1 MFKTLL
7 FVYLGGVS
15 QAATVICAVFS
26 SIFILAA
33 IGFYIA
39 SFCYE
44 CYKDENEKKMRATF
58 SKMGKWFCIIGVAMA
73 FTGVVLPDKQVCY
86 MAAAVSSAEYI
97 TQETEIGKAINETS
111 IGLIKDVGKIV
122 HDMANPK
129 KTKVVTVD
137 E

>member
-33 IGFYIA
+33 IGLYIA

-44 CYKDENEKKMRATF
+44 CYKDEEEKTMRARF
-58 SKMGKWFCIIGVAMA
+58 SKFGKWFCIIGIAMA

-97 TQETEIGKAINETS
+97 TQETEIGKALNETS
-111 IGLIKDVGKIV
+111 VGLIKDIGKIV
-122 HDMANPK
+122 HDMANPN

>member
-26 SIFILAA
+26 SIFILSA

-44 CYKDENEKKMRATF
+44 CYNDEEEKTMRARF
-58 SKMGKWFCIIGVAMA
+58 SKFGKWFCIIGCAMA

-97 TQETEIGKAINETS
+97 TQETEIGKALNETS
-111 IGLIKDVGKIV
+111 VTLIKDVGKIV
-122 HDMANPK
+122 HDMAN
-129 KTKVVTVD
+129 TTNKVT
-137 E
+137 EHE

>member
-7 FVYLGGVS
+7 FIYLGGVS
-15 QAATVICAVFS
+15 QAATVICAVFA
-26 SIFILAA
+26 SIFILGAV
-33 IGFYIA
+33 GLYIA

-44 CYKDENEKKMRATF
+44 NYKDETEQKMRATF
-58 SKMGKWFCIIGVAMA
+58 AKMGKWFGIIGFAMA
-73 FTGVVLPDKQVCY
+73 FTGVVLPDRQVCY

-97 TQETEIGKAINETS
+97 TQETEIGKALNETS

>member
-1 MFKTLL
+1 MFKALL
-7 FVYLGGVS
+7 FVYLGGVA

-44 CYKDENEKKMRATF
+44 NYKDETETKMRAKF
-58 SKMGKWFCIIGVAMA
+58 GKMGKWFCIIGVAMA
-73 FTGVVLPDKQVCY
+73 FTGVVLPDRQVCY

-111 IGLIKDVGKIV
+111 VGLIKDVGKIV

>member
-1 MFKTLL
+1 MFKAL
-7 FVYLGGVS
+7 FFIYLGGVS
-15 QAATVICAVFS
+15 NAAMVVCAVFS
-26 SIFILAA
+26 AIFIMAA

-44 CYKDENEKKMRATF
+44 CYRDEEEKTLRAKF
-58 SKMGKWFCIIGVAMA
+58 SKMGKWFCVIGFAMA
-73 FTGVVLPDKQVCY
+73 FTGIVLPDKQVCY

-111 IGLIKDVGKIV
+111 ISLIKDVGKIV
-122 HDMANPK
+122 HDMANATNKATEP
-129 KTKVVTVD
+129 

>member
-26 SIFILAA
+26 TIFILAA
-33 IGFYIA
+33 IGFYIS

-44 CYKDENEKKMRATF
+44 NYKDETEKKMRAMF
-58 SKMGKWFCIIGVAMA
+58 SKMGKWFCIIGIAMV
-73 FTGVVLPDKQVCY
+73 FTAVVLPDKQVCY

-97 TQETEIGKAINETS
+97 TQETEIGKALNETS
-111 IGLIKDVGKIV
+111 IGLIKDVSKIV
-122 HDMANPK
+122 HDMANPTK
-129 KTKVVTVD
+129 KSVT
-137 E
+137 ENE

>member
-7 FVYLGGVS
+7 FIYLGGVS

-33 IGFYIA
+33 IGFYIG

-44 CYKDENEKKMRATF
+44 NYKDETEKKMRAMF
-58 SKMGKWFCIIGVAMA
+58 ARMGKWFCIIGVAMA
-73 FTGVVLPDKQVCY
+73 FTGVVLPDRQVCY

-97 TQETEIGKAINETS
+97 TQETEIGKALNETS
-111 IGLIKDVGKIV
+111 VTLIKDVGKIV

>member
-1 MFKTLL
+1 MFKALL

-15 QAATVICAVFS
+15 NAAIVVCAMFS
-26 SIFILAA
+26 TIFILAA

-44 CYKDENEKKMRATF
+44 CYKDEEEKTMRARF
-58 SKMGKWFCIIGVAMA
+58 SKFGKWFCIIGLAMA
-73 FTGVVLPDKQVCY
+73 FTGVILPDKQVCY

-122 HDMANPK
+122 HDMAKSNK
-129 KTKVVTVD
+129 QSTT
-137 E
+137 ELE

>member
-7 FVYLGGVS
+7 FIYLGGVS

-26 SIFILAA
+26 SIFILASVGLY
-33 IGFYIA
+33 IG

-44 CYKDENEKKMRATF
+44 CYNDESQKKMRATF

-73 FTGVVLPDKQVCY
+73 FTGVVLPDQ
-86 MAAAVSSAEYI
+86 AL
-97 TQETEIGKAINETS
+97 NETS
-111 IGLIKDVGKIV
+111 VTLIKDVGKIV

>member
-7 FVYLGGVS
+7 FIYLGGVS
-15 QAATVICAVFS
+15 QDATVICAVFS

-33 IGFYIA
+33 IGLYIA
-39 SFCYE
+39 SYCYE
-44 CYKDENEKKMRATF
+44 CYNDEEEKTIRARF
-58 SKMGKWFCIIGVAMA
+58 SKFGKWFCIIGVAMA

-97 TQETEIGKAINETS
+97 TQETEIGKSLNETS
-111 IGLIKDVGKIV
+111 VTLIKDVGKIV

-129 KTKVVTVD
+129 KTKVVT
-137 E
+137 EHE

>member
-7 FVYLGGVS
+7 FIYLGGVS

-26 SIFILAA
+26 SIFILASVGLY
-33 IGFYIA
+33 IGSFY
-39 SFCYE
+39 YE
-44 CYKDENEKKMRATF
+44 CYNDESQKKMRETF

-73 FTGVVLPDKQVCY
+73 FTGVVLPDRQVCY

-97 TQETEIGKAINETS
+97 TQETEIGKALNETS
-111 IGLIKDVGKIV
+111 VTLIKDVGKIV
-122 HDMANPK
+122 NDMANPK

>member
-1 MFKTLL
+1 MFKSLL

-15 QAATVICAVFS
+15 HAATVICAVFS
-26 SIFILAA
+26 TIFILAA

-44 CYKDENEKKMRATF
+44 NYKDETETQMRARY
-58 SKMGKWFCIIGVAMA
+58 SKFGKWFCIIGVAMA
-73 FTGVVLPDKQVCY
+73 FTGVVLPDRQVCY

-97 TQETEIGKAINETS
+97 THETEIGKVINETS

-122 HDMANPK
+122 HDMANPM

>member
-1 MFKTLL
+1 MQVLSL
-7 FVYLGGVS
+7 FALI
-15 QAATVICAVFS
+15 A
-26 SIFILAA
+26 SIGYACAA
-33 IGFYIA
+33 ILIR
-39 SFCYE
+39 
-44 CYKDENEKKMRATF
+44 KDSKKLFWINTVLA
-58 SKMGKWFCIIGVAMA
+58 VANGGLAIMA
-73 FTGVVLPDKQVCY
+73 FTGVVLPNKQVCY

-111 IGLIKDVGKIV
+111 VGLIKDVGKIV

>member
-26 SIFILAA
+26 TIFILAA
-33 IGFYIA
+33 IGFYIS

-44 CYKDENEKKMRATF
+44 NYKDETEKKMRAMF

-111 IGLIKDVGKIV
+111 ISLIKDVGKII
-122 HDMANPK
+122 HDMANPTNV
-129 KTKVVTVD
+129 KTNM

>member
-1 MFKTLL
+1 MFKSLL

-44 CYKDENEKKMRATF
+44 SYKDETETQMRARF
-58 SKMGKWFCIIGVAMA
+58 GKFGKWFCIIGVAMA

-97 TQETEIGKAINETS
+97 THETEIGKAINETS

-122 HDMANPK
+122 HEMANPK

>member
-1 MFKTLL
+1 MFKALL

-15 QAATVICAVFS
+15 NAAIVVCAMFS
-26 SIFILAA
+26 TIFIMAA

-39 SFCYE
+39 SFCYQNYE
-44 CYKDENEKKMRATF
+44 DEEEKTMRARF
-58 SKMGKWFCIIGVAMA
+58 SKIGKWFCIIGLAMA
-73 FTGVVLPDKQVCY
+73 FTGVILPDKQVCY

-122 HDMANPK
+122 HDMANSNK
-129 KTKVVTVD
+129 QSTT
-137 E
+137 ELE

>member
-7 FVYLGGVS
+7 FIYLGGVS

-33 IGFYIA
+33 IGFYIG

-44 CYKDENEKKMRATF
+44 CYNDETQKKMRATF

-73 FTGVVLPDKQVCY
+73 FTGVVLPDRQVCY

-97 TQETEIGKAINETS
+97 TQETEIGKALNETS
-111 IGLIKDVGKIV
+111 VTLIKDVGKIV

>member
-1 MFKTLL
+1 MFKSLL

-15 QAATVICAVFS
+15 ESATVICCVFS
-26 SIFILAA
+26 TIFILAA
-33 IGFYIA
+33 IGFCIG

-44 CYKDENEKKMRATF
+44 SYKDETEKKMRAMF
-58 SKMGKWFCIIGVAMA
+58 AKMAKWFCIIGVAMT
-73 FTGVVLPDKQVCY
+73 FIGVILPSKQVCY

-111 IGLIKDVGKIV
+111 IALIKDVGKIV
-122 HDMANPK
+122 HDMASSTTNP
-129 KTKVVTVD
+129 VTVH